1 MRKLSDNDDGIHRSN
16 DEVRFINLTDDTMNT
31 SGLLLV
37 DYQNDTLV
45 YEGIDENEIIKKLAG
60 SF

>member
-1 MRKLSDNDDGIHRSN
+1 MRNLSDNDDGIHRSN

-60 SF
+60 SI

>member
-1 MRKLSDNDDGIHRSN
+1 MRKLSDNDDGIHQSN